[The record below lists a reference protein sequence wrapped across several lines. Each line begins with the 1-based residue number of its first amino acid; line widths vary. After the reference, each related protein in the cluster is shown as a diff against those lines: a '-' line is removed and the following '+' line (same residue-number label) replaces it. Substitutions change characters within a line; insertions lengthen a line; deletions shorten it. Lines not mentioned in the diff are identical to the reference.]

1 MYQWASEF
9 IRRPAGSRVGQD
21 GREPRPVLSFRK
33 AQMIAFNSLKQCG
46 FGNQLFQY
54 AFLRTTAKRL
64 GTKFYFPPWN
74 GDKFFCLNDQEE
86 RTAQPANLPRA
97 YREPLGDCGFH
108 PAALQIADGTD
119 VWGYFQSERYYPDKD
134 RVRKWYTFSDEMAQ
148 IRAKYADIDF
158 ANSVSLS
165 LRIGDDYN
173 QLRDRYPLYP
183 LKFYR
188 DALRL
193 VPHKRCILVF
203 SDRPERARSFFRD
216 LNQKQVHLIE
226 GNCDVEDLFLLSQ
239 CHDNI
244 ITNSSFAWWGAWLNR
259 SEDKTVI
266 MPKEWFRTGG
276 DRAISGIVCENWIAI
291 RALNPVFEH
300 KVVWSLRQ
308 RGLQ

>member
-1 MYQWASEF
+1 
-9 IRRPAGSRVGQD
+9 
-21 GREPRPVLSFRK
+21 
-33 AQMIAFNSLKQCG
+33 MIAFNSLKQCG

-54 AFLRTTAKRL
+54 AFLRTTANRL

-74 GDKFFCLNDQEE
+74 GDKSFFLKDQEE
-86 RTAQPANLPRA
+86 RTAQPANLPCT

-108 PAALQIADGTD
+108 PAALQVADGTD
-119 VWGYFQSERYYPDKD
+119 VWGYFQSEQYYLDKD
-134 RVRKWYTFSDEMAQ
+134 RVRKWYTFSDEIAQ
-148 IRAKYADIDF
+148 IRAKYAHIDF

-193 VPHKRCILVF
+193 APHRQRILVF

-216 LNQKQVHLIE
+216 LNQKRVHFIE
-226 GNCDVEDLFLLSQ
+226 GNRDVEDLFLLSQ

-244 ITNSSFAWWGAWLNR
+244 ITNSSFAWWGAWLNA

-300 KVVWSLRQ
+300 KVLWSLRQ
-308 RGLQ
+308 RALQ